1 MAAIDDI
8 LGGGSGYAGMRKPL
22 QVSPPA
28 IDPSMPG
35 APNTVGS
42 PPATQSPK
50 PAIASQSQGAAI
62 ASQAQGPA
70 ATQLMQVPGTDATKI
85 VGKPGEALQPLQ
97 KRGMS
102 YVEMF
107 RMFNPDRPETAE
119 EKARREKRE
128 KGEAALAAVGDSISA
143 LSNLW
148 FTSQYA
154 PNAYDPSKG
163 MSATTKNRWD
173 KLRQEREA
181 NRREYYE
188 GYMRAMAMDEAK
200 EREDR
205 NWRHT
210 IEREKIADERY
221 EVKEARDKALADL
234 NEQLKR
240 HQITAAEYK
249 TEQERIAAQFAEG
262 TEQLKQENLRAG
274 IRQKDAA
281 AGASRA
287 NATASYARAN
297 YYNNGGG
304 SGGKHE
310 PTLQL
315 EDDEPMH
322 FGDDKDYDRTVMR
335 LAPDYG
341 VPTIVEEV
349 TEWESQYNSETKTW
363 ERVPKKTRK
372 VRRAVKDI
380 AADIER
386 EAAKR
391 KAANGE
397 KQPEPTGEEKGK
409 GGKGKSDGQGEK
421 DWSNTKGIKW

>member
-1 MAAIDDI
+1 MAALDDI
-8 LGGGSGYAGMRKPL
+8 LGGGSGYSGLRKPL
-22 QVSPPA
+22 QVAPPP
-28 IDPSMPG
+28 IDPSLQG
-35 APNTVGS
+35 APSSVGS
-42 PPATQSPK
+42 K
-50 PAIASQSQGAAI
+50 PVA
-62 ASQAQGPA
+62 PN
-70 ATQLMQVPGTDATKI
+70 TDATKV
-85 VGKPGEALQPLQ
+85 VGKPGVAPQPTEQ
-97 KRGMS
+97 PQQMS

-107 RMFNPDRPETAE
+107 KMLNPERPETAE
-119 EKARREKRE
+119 EKAKREKRE

-154 PNAYDPSKG
+154 PNSYDPSKG
-163 MSATTKNRWD
+163 MSATTKDRWE
-173 KLRQEREA
+173 KLRLEREA
-181 NRREYYE
+181 NRRAYVD
-188 GYMRAMAMDEAK
+188 GYMRAMAMDENK
-200 EREDR
+200 DREDR
-205 NWRHT
+205 NWRHS

-249 TEQERIAAQFAEG
+249 AEQERIAALFAKG
-262 TEQLKQENLRAG
+262 TEQLKQDNLRAG

-287 NATASYARAN
+287 NATASYARAD
-297 YYNNGGG
+297 YYRNGG
-304 SGGKHE
+304 SGGGKHG

-322 FGDDKDYDRTVMR
+322 FGDDKDYDRAVMR

-341 VPTIVEEV
+341 VPTTVVEV
-349 TEWESQYNSETKTW
+349 TEWGAQYNSKTKTR

-372 VRRAVKDI
+372 VKRDVKDI

-391 KAANGE
+391 KKD
-397 KQPEPTGEEKGK
+397 KQSKKPNPMG
-409 GGKGKSDGQGEK
+409 GGKPRRG
-421 DWSNTKGIKW
+421 

>member
-1 MAAIDDI
+1 MAALDDI
-8 LGGGSGYAGMRKPL
+8 LGGGSGYSGLRKPL
-22 QVSPPA
+22 QVAPPP
-28 IDPSMPG
+28 IDPSLQG
-35 APNTVGS
+35 APSSVGS
-42 PPATQSPK
+42 K
-50 PAIASQSQGAAI
+50 PVA
-62 ASQAQGPA
+62 PN
-70 ATQLMQVPGTDATKI
+70 TDATKV
-85 VGKPGEALQPLQ
+85 VGKPGVAPQPTEQ
-97 KRGMS
+97 PQQMS

-107 RMFNPDRPETAE
+107 KMLNPERPETAE
-119 EKARREKRE
+119 EKAKREKRE

-154 PNAYDPSKG
+154 PNSYDPSKG
-163 MSATTKNRWD
+163 MSATTKDRWE
-173 KLRQEREA
+173 KLRLEREA
-181 NRREYYE
+181 NRRAYVD
-188 GYMRAMAMDEAK
+188 GYMRAMAMDENK
-200 EREDR
+200 DREDR
-205 NWRHT
+205 NWRHS

-249 TEQERIAAQFAEG
+249 AEQERIAALFAKG
-262 TEQLKQENLRAG
+262 TEQLKQDNLRAG

-287 NATASYARAN
+287 NATASYARAD
-297 YYNNGGG
+297 YYRNGG
-304 SGGKHE
+304 SGGGKHG

-322 FGDDKDYDRTVMR
+322 FGDDKDYDRAVMR

-341 VPTIVEEV
+341 VPTTVVEV
-349 TEWESQYNSETKTW
+349 TEWGAQYNSKTKTR

-372 VRRAVKDI
+372 VKRDVKDI

-391 KAANGE
+391 KKDKQSKKPNPMGGDE
-397 KQPEPTGEEKGK
+397 KKLLTERNKIQ
-409 GGKGKSDGQGEK
+409 
-421 DWSNTKGIKW
+421 

>member
-1 MAAIDDI
+1 MAALDDI
-8 LGGGSGYAGMRKPL
+8 LGGSGYSGVRKPL
-22 QVSPPA
+22 QVAPPS
-28 IDPSMPG
+28 IDPSLQG

-42 PPATQSPK
+42 KPVSQPTQKPATTTQP
-50 PAIASQSQGAAI
+50 
-62 ASQAQGPA
+62 QA
-70 ATQLMQVPGTDATKI
+70 PGIDATKL
-85 VGKPGEALQPLQ
+85 VGKPGEVPQATEKPQ
-97 KRGMS
+97 MS

-107 RMFNPDRPETAE
+107 QMLNPERPETAE
-119 EKARREKRE
+119 EKAKREKRE

-154 PNAYDPSKG
+154 PNAYDPSRG
-163 MSATTKNRWD
+163 MSATTKDRWD

-181 NRREYYE
+181 NRRAYSD

-200 EREDR
+200 DREDR

-249 TEQERIAAQFAEG
+249 AEQERIAAQFAEG
-262 TEQLKQENLRAG
+262 TEQLKQDNLRAG

-287 NATASYARAN
+287 NATASYARAD

-304 SGGKHE
+304 SGGKHG

-322 FGDDKDYDRTVMR
+322 FGDDKDYDRAVMR

-341 VPTIVEEV
+341 VPTTVEEV
-349 TEWESQYNSETKTW
+349 TEWGSQYNSKTKTR

-372 VRRAVKDI
+372 VSRAVKDI

-391 KAANGE
+391 REAKK
-397 KQPEPTGEEKGK
+397 KQPNPMGGGEEKPSNGK
-409 GGKGKSDGQGEK
+409 KKNPMS
-421 DWSNTKGIKW
+421 

>member
-8 LGGGSGYAGMRKPL
+8 LGGGPGSPMSRKPL
-22 QVSPPA
+22 QVAPPP
-28 IDPSMPG
+28 IDPSLQG

-42 PPATQSPK
+42 ATMPTQSQSAPK
-50 PAIASQSQGAAI
+50 TSTPPQSEA
-62 ASQAQGPA
+62 
-70 ATQLMQVPGTDATKI
+70 PGVDATKL
-85 VGKPGEALQPLQ
+85 VGNPRESPQL
-97 KRGMS
+97 S
-102 YVEMF
+102 YVEMYE
-107 RMFNPDRPETAE
+107 MMNPDKPETAE
-119 EKARREKRE
+119 EKAKREKRE
-128 KGEAALAAVGDSISA
+128 KGEAVLAAVGDSISA

-154 PNAYDPSKG
+154 PNSYDPSKG
-163 MSATTKNRWD
+163 MSATTKDRWD

-181 NRREYYE
+181 NRRVYND
-188 GYMRAMAMDEAK
+188 GYMRAKAMDEAK

-221 EVKEARDKALADL
+221 KIQEARDKALADL

-249 TEQERIAAQFAEG
+249 AEQERIAAQFAEG
-262 TEQLKQENLRAG
+262 TELLKQENLRAG
-274 IRQKDAA
+274 VQQKKAA
-281 AGASRA
+281 AGASHA
-287 NATASYARAN
+287 SATASYAKAN

-304 SGGKHE
+304 SGGKHG

-335 LAPDYG
+335 LAKDYG
-341 VPTIVEEV
+341 VPTTVEEV
-349 TEWESQYNSETKTW
+349 TEWGSRFNSKTKTM
-363 ERVPKKTRK
+363 ERVPKKSRNVK
-372 VRRAVKDI
+372 RDVKDI

-391 KAANGE
+391 KKASQNKNTMPGVGGNEDSANTMPGV
-397 KQPEPTGEEKGK
+397 K
-409 GGKGKSDGQGEK
+409 
-421 DWSNTKGIKW
+421 

>member
-1 MAAIDDI
+1 MAALDDI
-8 LGGGSGYAGMRKPL
+8 LGG
-22 QVSPPA
+22 PA
-28 IDPSMPG
+28 AQPRQQK
-35 APNTVGS
+35 
-42 PPATQSPK
+42 PATP
-50 PAIASQSQGAAI
+50 P
-62 ASQAQGPA
+62 QAQSSEANNTPVVSNPETPSQPA
-70 ATQLMQVPGTDATKI
+70 
-85 VGKPGEALQPLQ
+85 EQPP
-97 KRGMS
+97 MS

-107 RMFNPDRPETAE
+107 KMLNPERPETAE
-119 EKARREKRE
+119 EKAKREKRE

-163 MSATTKNRWD
+163 MSATTKDRWNR
-173 KLRQEREA
+173 LRQEREA
-181 NRREYYE
+181 NRRAYSD
-188 GYMRAMAMDEAK
+188 GYMRAMAMDEGK
-200 EREDR
+200 DREDR

-249 TEQERIAAQFAEG
+249 AEQERIAAQFAEG

-274 IRQKDAA
+274 VQQKKAA
-281 AGASRA
+281 AGASYASA
-287 NATASYARAN
+287 NASNARADN
-297 YYNNGGG
+297 YRSGGG
-304 SGGKHE
+304 GGKSG

-315 EDDEPMH
+315 EDDEPMR
-322 FGDDKDYDRTVMR
+322 FGDDKDYDRAVMR

-341 VPTIVEEV
+341 VPTTTVEV
-349 TEWESQYNSETKTW
+349 TERDRNGK
-363 ERVPKKTRK
+363 PKKQRTVKRD
-372 VRRAVKDI
+372 VKDI

-391 KAANGE
+391 KKEKSSNNTMPGVGGNGGS
-397 KQPEPTGEEKGK
+397 T
-409 GGKGKSDGQGEK
+409 
-421 DWSNTKGIKW
+421 NTMPGVK

>member
-1 MAAIDDI
+1 MAALDDI
-8 LGGGSGYAGMRKPL
+8 LGGGSGYVGIRKPL

-42 PPATQSPK
+42 QPVTQPQK
-50 PAIASQSQGAAI
+50 APTTLQP
-62 ASQAQGPA
+62 QA
-70 ATQLMQVPGTDATKI
+70 PGTDATKV
-85 VGKPGEALQPLQ
+85 VGKPGEAPQPAEQ
-97 KRGMS
+97 PQMS

-107 RMFNPDRPETAE
+107 KMLNPERPETAE
-119 EKARREKRE
+119 EKAKREKRE
-128 KGEAALAAVGDSISA
+128 KGEAALATVGDSISSLA
-143 LSNLW
+143 NLW
-148 FTSQYA
+148 ATSQYA
-154 PNAYDPSKG
+154 PNAYDASKG
-163 MSATTKNRWD
+163 MSAATKARWE

-181 NRREYYE
+181 NRRAYSD
-188 GYMRAMAMDEAK
+188 GYMRALAMDESK
-200 EREDR
+200 DREDR

-210 IEREKIADERY
+210 IEREKIADARY
-221 EVKEARDKALADL
+221 EIKEARDKALADL

-240 HQITAAEYK
+240 QQITAAEYEAEAK
-249 TEQERIAAQFAEG
+249 RIKALYAEDN
-262 TEQLKQENLRAG
+262 EKLELDYKQAG
-274 IRQKDAA
+274 IQQRKAA
-281 AGASRA
+281 AGASHA
-287 NATASYARAN
+287 NATASYAKAN

-304 SGGKHE
+304 SGGKHG

-315 EDDEPMH
+315 EEDDPMH

-349 TEWESQYNSETKTW
+349 TEWGSQYNSKTKKR

-372 VRRAVKDI
+372 VKRDVKDI

-391 KAANGE
+391 KE
-397 KQPEPTGEEKGK
+397 SKKKKQPNPMG
-409 GGKGKSDGQGEK
+409 GGKEKSSNGKKTNPMS
-421 DWSNTKGIKW
+421 

>member
-22 QVSPPA
+22 QVSPSA

-42 PPATQSPK
+42 QPATQSPK
-50 PAIASQSQGAAI
+50 PAIASQSQGAAIASQSQGPAI

-181 NRREYYE
+181 KNREYYE
-188 GYMRAMAMDEAK
+188 GYLRARSMDEAK

-205 NWRHT
+205 SWRHT
-210 IEREKIADERY
+210 LDREKVLDARADKKEEREERKAEQNELMFQLKYALQEGKLTEQGYRTAIA
-221 EVKEARDKALADL
+221 EVKAGTIKELTEAHINRL
-234 NEQLKR
+234 NR
-240 HQITAAEYK
+240 S
-249 TEQERIAAQFAEG
+249 G
-262 TEQLKQENLRAG
+262 T
-274 IRQKDAA
+274 
-281 AGASRA
+281 
-287 NATASYARAN
+287 
-297 YYNNGGG
+297 G
-304 SGGKHE
+304 SGGRGGRGRAPGE
-310 PTLQL
+310 YPWY
-315 EDDEPMH
+315 
-322 FGDDKDYDRTVMR
+322 DKDGNLHYAHDYQAMRQNALLHGTWNEEMQESASTRVTRTSQGTVKSTTETTNKR
-335 LAPDYG
+335 PGKGYSSAPG
-341 VPTIVEEV
+341 KKEE
-349 TEWESQYNSETKTW
+349 SK
-363 ERVPKKTRK
+363 
-372 VRRAVKDI
+372 
-380 AADIER
+380 
-386 EAAKR
+386 
-391 KAANGE
+391 GE
-397 KQPEPTGEEKGK
+397 KPKSD
-409 GGKGKSDGQGEK
+409 GKGKNN
-421 DWSNTKGIKW
+421 WSNTKGIKW

>member
-1 MAAIDDI
+1 MAALDDI
-8 LGGGSGYAGMRKPL
+8 LGGSGYSGARKPI
-22 QVSPPA
+22 QVSPPP
-28 IDPSMPG
+28 IDSTLQG

-42 PPATQSPK
+42 QHVAK
-50 PAIASQSQGAAI
+50 PSQKPTTS
-62 ASQAQGPA
+62 SQAQA
-70 ATQLMQVPGTDATKI
+70 QGTDATKV
-85 VGKPGEALQPLQ
+85 VGKPGEAPQPTEKPQ
-97 KRGMS
+97 MS

-107 RMFNPDRPETAE
+107 KMLNPERPETAE
-119 EKARREKRE
+119 EKAKREKRE

-163 MSATTKNRWD
+163 MSATTKDRWD

-181 NRREYYE
+181 NRRAYSD
-188 GYMRAMAMDEAK
+188 GYMRAMAMDESK
-200 EREDR
+200 DREDR

-249 TEQERIAAQFAEG
+249 AEQERIAAQFAEG

-274 IRQKDAA
+274 VQQKKAA
-281 AGASRA
+281 AGASYASA
-287 NATASYARAN
+287 NASNARAD
-297 YYNNGGG
+297 YYRSGGG
-304 SGGKHE
+304 SGGKSG

-315 EDDEPMH
+315 EDDEPMR

-335 LAPDYG
+335 LARDYN
-341 VPTIVEEV
+341 VPTTVVEV
-349 TEWESQYNSETKTW
+349 TEYDELTRQ
-363 ERVPKKTRK
+363 PKKQRTVQRP
-372 VRRAVKDI
+372 VKDI

-391 KAANGE
+391 KEAKKKKQPNPMGGGDQPANG
-397 KQPEPTGEEKGK
+397 KKKNPM
-409 GGKGKSDGQGEK
+409 S
-421 DWSNTKGIKW
+421 

>member
-1 MAAIDDI
+1 MAALDDI
-8 LGGGSGYAGMRKPL
+8 LGG
-22 QVSPPA
+22 PA
-28 IDPSMPG
+28 AQPRQQK
-35 APNTVGS
+35 
-42 PPATQSPK
+42 PATTPQAQP
-50 PAIASQSQGAAI
+50 QGAN
-62 ASQAQGPA
+62 
-70 ATQLMQVPGTDATKI
+70 DAT
-85 VGKPGEALQPLQ
+85 VVSTPETPSQPAEQ
-97 KRGMS
+97 PQMS

-107 RMFNPDRPETAE
+107 KMLNPERPETAE
-119 EKARREKRE
+119 EKAKREKRE

-163 MSATTKNRWD
+163 MSATTKDRWD

-181 NRREYYE
+181 NRRAYSD
-188 GYMRAMAMDEAK
+188 GYMRAMAMDESK
-200 EREDR
+200 DREDR

-249 TEQERIAAQFAEG
+249 AEQERIAAQFAEG
-262 TEQLKQENLRAG
+262 TEQLKQDNLRAG

-304 SGGKHE
+304 SGGKHG

-349 TEWESQYNSETKTW
+349 TEWGSQYNSKTKTR

-372 VRRAVKDI
+372 VKRDVKDI

-391 KAANGE
+391 KKASQNNNTMPGVGGNGGSANTMPGV
-397 KQPEPTGEEKGK
+397 K
-409 GGKGKSDGQGEK
+409 
-421 DWSNTKGIKW
+421 

>member
-1 MAAIDDI
+1 MAALDDI
-8 LGGGSGYAGMRKPL
+8 LGG
-22 QVSPPA
+22 PA
-28 IDPSMPG
+28 AQPRQQK
-35 APNTVGS
+35 
-42 PPATQSPK
+42 PATTPQ
-50 PAIASQSQGAAI
+50 AQQQGAN
-62 ASQAQGPA
+62 
-70 ATQLMQVPGTDATKI
+70 DAT
-85 VGKPGEALQPLQ
+85 VVSTPETPSQPAEQ
-97 KRGMS
+97 PQMS

-107 RMFNPDRPETAE
+107 KMLNPERPETAE
-119 EKARREKRE
+119 EKAKREKRE

-163 MSATTKNRWD
+163 MSATTKDRWD

-181 NRREYYE
+181 NRRAYSD
-188 GYMRAMAMDEAK
+188 GYMRAMAMDESK
-200 EREDR
+200 DREDR

-249 TEQERIAAQFAEG
+249 AEQERIAAQFAEG
-262 TEQLKQENLRAG
+262 TEQLKQDNLRAG

-304 SGGKHE
+304 SGGKHG

-341 VPTIVEEV
+341 VPTIIEEV
-349 TEWESQYNSETKTW
+349 TEWGSQRNPKTKTV

-372 VRRAVKDI
+372 VKRDVKDI

-391 KAANGE
+391 KKA
-397 KQPEPTGEEKGK
+397 KQSKKPNPMGGEEKKPANGK
-409 GGKGKSDGQGEK
+409 KQNPMS
-421 DWSNTKGIKW
+421 

>member
-1 MAAIDDI
+1 
-8 LGGGSGYAGMRKPL
+8 
-22 QVSPPA
+22 
-28 IDPSMPG
+28 
-35 APNTVGS
+35 
-42 PPATQSPK
+42 
-50 PAIASQSQGAAI
+50 
-62 ASQAQGPA
+62 
-70 ATQLMQVPGTDATKI
+70 
-85 VGKPGEALQPLQ
+85 
-97 KRGMS
+97 MS

-107 RMFNPDRPETAE
+107 KMLNPERPETAE
-119 EKARREKRE
+119 EKAKREKRE

-154 PNAYDPSKG
+154 PNSYDPSKG
-163 MSATTKNRWD
+163 MSATTKDRWE
-173 KLRQEREA
+173 KLRLEREA
-181 NRREYYE
+181 NRRAYVD
-188 GYMRAMAMDEAK
+188 GYMRAMAMDENK
-200 EREDR
+200 DREDR

-249 TEQERIAAQFAEG
+249 AEQERIAALFAKG
-262 TEQLKQENLRAG
+262 TEQLKQDNLRAG

-287 NATASYARAN
+287 NATASYARAD
-297 YYNNGGG
+297 YYRNGG
-304 SGGKHE
+304 SGGGKHG

-322 FGDDKDYDRTVMR
+322 FGDDKDYDRAVMR

-341 VPTIVEEV
+341 VPTTVVEV
-349 TEWESQYNSETKTW
+349 TEWGAQYNSKTKTR

-372 VRRAVKDI
+372 VKRDVKDI

-391 KAANGE
+391 KKDKQSKKTNPMGGDEKKTANGK
-397 KQPEPTGEEKGK
+397 KQNPM
-409 GGKGKSDGQGEK
+409 
-421 DWSNTKGIKW
+421 N

>member
-1 MAAIDDI
+1 MASLDDI
-8 LGGGSGYAGMRKPL
+8 LGGGSSYAGIRKPL

-28 IDPSMPG
+28 IDPSLPG
-35 APNTVGS
+35 ALNTVGS
-42 PPATQSPK
+42 QPTTQPQK
-50 PAIASQSQGAAI
+50 
-62 ASQAQGPA
+62 A
-70 ATQLMQVPGTDATKI
+70 ATTSQTQAPGTDATKV
-85 VGKPGEALQPLQ
+85 VGKPGEAPQPTEQ
-97 KRGMS
+97 PRMN

-107 RMFNPDRPETAE
+107 KMLNPERPETAE
-119 EKARREKRE
+119 EKAKREKRE

-163 MSATTKNRWD
+163 MSATTKDRWD

-181 NRREYYE
+181 NRRAYSD
-188 GYMRAMAMDEAK
+188 GYMRAMAMDESK
-200 EREDR
+200 DREDR

-221 EVKEARDKALADL
+221 EVKEARDKALSDL

-240 HQITAAEYK
+240 NQITAAKYK
-249 TEQERIAAQFAEG
+249 AEQERITAQFAEG
-262 TEQLKQENLRAG
+262 TEQLKQDNLRAG
-274 IRQKDAA
+274 IRQKNAA
-281 AGASRA
+281 AGASHA

-304 SGGKHE
+304 SGGKHG

-322 FGDDKDYDRTVMR
+322 FGDDKDYDRAVMR

-341 VPTIVEEV
+341 VPTTVEEV
-349 TEWESQYNSETKTW
+349 TEWGSQYNSKTKTR

-372 VRRAVKDI
+372 VSRAVKDI

-391 KAANGE
+391 REAKKK
-397 KQPEPTGEEKGK
+397 KQPNPMGGGEEKPSNGK
-409 GGKGKSDGQGEK
+409 KKNPMS
-421 DWSNTKGIKW
+421 

>member
-8 LGGGSGYAGMRKPL
+8 LGGYSQPTATKPPEHL
-22 QVSPPA
+22 QVSTPGQGKSAGTPEVQTQGTTAAGTSETPSQPA
-28 IDPSMPG
+28 E
-35 APNTVGS
+35 
-42 PPATQSPK
+42 
-50 PAIASQSQGAAI
+50 QSQ
-62 ASQAQGPA
+62 
-70 ATQLMQVPGTDATKI
+70 
-85 VGKPGEALQPLQ
+85 
-97 KRGMS
+97 MS

-107 RMFNPDRPETAE
+107 KMLNPERPETAE
-119 EKARREKRE
+119 EKAKREKRE
-128 KGEAALAAVGDSISA
+128 KGEAMLAAVGDGISA

-163 MSATTKNRWD
+163 MSATTKDRWD
-173 KLRQEREA
+173 KLRQEREV
-181 NRREYYE
+181 NRRAYSD
-188 GYMRAMAMDEAK
+188 GYMRAMAMDESK
-200 EREDR
+200 DREDR

-249 TEQERIAAQFAEG
+249 AEQERIAAQFAEG
-262 TEQLKQENLRAG
+262 TEQLKQNNLRAG

-304 SGGKHE
+304 SGGKHG

-315 EDDEPMH
+315 EDNEPMH
-322 FGDDKDYDRTVMR
+322 FGDDKDYDRAVMR
-335 LAPDYG
+335 LAPEYG
-341 VPTIVEEV
+341 VPTTVEEV
-349 TEWESQYNSETKTW
+349 TEWGSQYNSKTKTR
-363 ERVPKKTRK
+363 ERVPKKQRTIQRP
-372 VRRAVKDI
+372 VKDI

-391 KAANGE
+391 KKASQNNNTMPGVGGNGGSANTMPGV
-397 KQPEPTGEEKGK
+397 K
-409 GGKGKSDGQGEK
+409 
-421 DWSNTKGIKW
+421 

>member
-8 LGGGSGYAGMRKPL
+8 LGGGSGYAG
-22 QVSPPA
+22 
-28 IDPSMPG
+28 I
-35 APNTVGS
+35 GS
-42 PPATQSPK
+42 QPVAQTQKPATPPRAQ
-50 PAIASQSQGAAI
+50 
-62 ASQAQGPA
+62 QA
-70 ATQLMQVPGTDATKI
+70 PGVDATKV
-85 VGKPGEALQPLQ
+85 VGKPGEAPQPAEQ
-97 KRGMS
+97 PQMS

-107 RMFNPDRPETAE
+107 KMLNPERPESAE

-163 MSATTKNRWD
+163 MSATTKDRWD

-181 NRREYYE
+181 NRRAYSD
-188 GYMRAMAMDEAK
+188 GYMRAMAMDESK
-200 EREDR
+200 DREDR

-221 EVKEARDKALADL
+221 KVKEARDKALADL

-240 HQITAAEYK
+240 HQITAAEHK
-249 TEQERIAAQFAEG
+249 AEQERIAAQFAEG
-262 TEQLKQENLRAG
+262 TEQLKQDDLRAG

-304 SGGKHE
+304 SGGKHG

-341 VPTIVEEV
+341 VPITVEEV
-349 TEWESQYNSETKTW
+349 TEWGSQYNSKTKTR

-372 VRRAVKDI
+372 VKRDVKDI

-391 KAANGE
+391 KKASQNNNTMPGIGGNVGSANTMPGV
-397 KQPEPTGEEKGK
+397 K
-409 GGKGKSDGQGEK
+409 
-421 DWSNTKGIKW
+421 